1 MSVAVA
7 QYAALSRRSLLTTVR
22 QPRAIIPPILFPLM
36 FMALSSAAFDR
47 TTQLPGFPQ
56 SESFLQFLICA
67 TIVQGA
73 LFASIAS
80 GSDMAHDIEDGFFDR
95 LVASP
100 VSRTSILVGRVFGSF
115 VFGFFQAWF
124 YFAVGLLFGLTVEGG
139 LIGMFGVSL
148 VAAMFAAGV
157 ASIASA
163 FAIRTG
169 SSEAVL
175 GAFPLL
181 FSLMFIS
188 GNFFPRS
195 LMEGWFKTAATINPL
210 THMVEGMR
218 AQVITGLDL
227 GEWMSA
233 FVIAAGFFVVGIT
246 LATMALKR
254 RLAVAA

>member
-7 QYAALSRRSLLTTVR
+7 QYAALSRRSLITTLR
-22 QPRAIIPPILFPLM
+22 QPRSFIPPILFPLM

-47 TTQLPGFPQ
+47 TTQLRGFPAA
-56 SESFLQFLICA
+56 ESFLQFLICA

-73 LFASIAS
+73 LFASVAV
-80 GSDMAHDIEDGFFDR
+80 GSDMAHDIEEGFFDR

-100 VSRTSILVGRVFGSF
+100 VARTSILAGRVMGSL
-115 VFGFFQAWF
+115 VFGFLQAWF
-124 YFAVGLLFGLTVEGG
+124 YLGVGMVFGLSVEGG
-139 LIGMFGVSL
+139 FLAMVGVTV
-148 VAAMFAAGV
+148 VAAIFSAGI
-157 ASIASA
+157 ASISSA

-188 GNFFPRS
+188 GNFFPRA
-195 LMEGWFKTAATINPL
+195 LMDGWFKTAATINPL

-218 AQVITGLDL
+218 AQVITGLDV
-227 GEWMSA
+227 GEWLSA
-233 FVIAAGFFVVGIT
+233 LFIAIGFFVVGLG
-246 LATMALKR
+246 LASLALRR
-254 RLAVAA
+254 RLAAR